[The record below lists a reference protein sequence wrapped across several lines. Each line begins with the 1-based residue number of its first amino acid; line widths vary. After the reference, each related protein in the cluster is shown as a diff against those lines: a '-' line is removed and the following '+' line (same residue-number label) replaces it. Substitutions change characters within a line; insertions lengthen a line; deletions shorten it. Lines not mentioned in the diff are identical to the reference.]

1 MHELLLSNKH
11 GIWRGGRMDAGQLI
25 ELVSVL
31 WPACIQCVK
40 SLAAGRPAAAAARA
54 SCSSGRQP
62 WSPASQ
68 AKAGRG

>member
-1 MHELLLSNKH
+1 
-11 GIWRGGRMDAGQLI
+11 MDAGQLI